1 MDVYKKKG
9 KSKGG
14 IWAGNPQFGCRRFGL
29 HRTFLFPVFIV
40 AMRFSAGLPELPLA
54 FRVCVCL
61 VTSSLMT
68 NDGDNVLSF
77 FFVFFF
83 LQPGHEPYCFVEFAE
98 HHSAAAALAAMNKR
112 NCMGRV
118 SHLFCFPPVLVR
130 PRVAL

>member
-1 MDVYKKKG
+1 
-9 KSKGG
+9 
-14 IWAGNPQFGCRRFGL
+14 
-29 HRTFLFPVFIV
+29 
-40 AMRFSAGLPELPLA
+40 
-54 FRVCVCL
+54 
-61 VTSSLMT
+61 MT

-118 SHLFCFPPVLVR
+118 SHFALFCFLSLSLLLLLPCLSTRPSHEMMMMKGDSRERERERERRRTRTSAVAVSAVLFSRAPQIVSEWLYSSSDAETR
-130 PRVAL
+130 SH

>member
-1 MDVYKKKG
+1 
-9 KSKGG
+9 
-14 IWAGNPQFGCRRFGL
+14 
-29 HRTFLFPVFIV
+29 
-40 AMRFSAGLPELPLA
+40 MRFSAGLPELPLA

-77 FFVFFF
+77 FFFLLF

-118 SHLFCFPPVLVR
+118 SHFALFCFSLVAAAVV
-130 PRVAL
+130 VALPVYATVS